1 MKIMGK
7 LPIEAVLEKHNGG
20 ELKRSLG
27 AFELTMMG
35 VGVIIG
41 SGIFVITGVAAAE
54 HAGPGLILS
63 FVLAGLACGCAALCY
78 AELASAIP
86 ASGSAYT
93 FAYIGLGEIFAW
105 FIGWCLTLEYVVAM
119 SSIAVGWSAYAANI
133 LSLAGLE
140 LPRALL
146 ADPFSGGVVNL
157 PAILIISVMAL
168 LQLRG
173 ARESAK
179 LNNIL
184 VFVKIGVILLF
195 IVLVA
200 RYIEP
205 ANYEPFLPFG
215 WTGVFSGAAVVFFAY
230 LGFDAIS
237 NSAEEVKDPQKN
249 MPRGIIGSLV
259 IATILYIIVTL
270 MLTGVVKYSVYA
282 GVAAPVAY
290 ALNEIGIRW
299 GSALV
304 SVGAIAGLTTGVLVL
319 LGSESRLIFSMS
331 REGLLPKAFSR
342 VSKRKVP
349 AGAIVCTWILGCV
362 LAGLFPI
369 DMIAE
374 LCNIGTLWA
383 FSLVAVTLIALRKQH
398 PEIPRAF
405 KVPAVPFVPVAAV
418 VLCGFLAVQL
428 DWITWAAF
436 CVWTLCGFLIYFGY
450 GRRNSRLSQPKK

>member
-1 MKIMGK
+1 M
-7 LPIEAVLEKHNGG
+7 
-20 ELKRSLG
+20 
-27 AFELTMMG
+27 
-35 VGVIIG
+35 
-41 SGIFVITGVAAAE
+41 
-54 HAGPGLILS
+54 
-63 FVLAGLACGCAALCY
+63 LAGLACGCAALCY

-93 FAYIGLGEIFAW
+93 FAYIGLGEMFAW

-119 SSIAVGWSAYAANI
+119 SSIAVGWSAYMANI
-133 LSLAGLE
+133 LLLAGVD
-140 LPRALL
+140 LPQNLL
-146 ADPFSGGVVNL
+146 ADPFSGGIVNL
-157 PAILIISVMAL
+157 PAILIVSFMAL

-179 LNNIL
+179 LNNVL

-195 IVLVA
+195 IVLVVQ
-200 RYIEP
+200 RIDP
-205 ANYEPFLPFG
+205 ANYDPFLPFG
-215 WTGVFSGAAVVFFAY
+215 WTGIFSGAAVVFFAY

-237 NSAEEVKDPQKN
+237 NSAEEVKEPQKN

-290 ALNEIGIRW
+290 ALNEIGIKW

-331 REGLLPKAFSR
+331 REGLLPKTFSK

-362 LAGLFPI
+362 LAGFFPI
-369 DMIAE
+369 GMIAE

-383 FSLVAVTLIALRKQH
+383 FSLVAVTLIVLRKQH
-398 PEIPRAF
+398 PELPRAF
-405 KVPAVPFVPVAAV
+405 KVPAVPFIPVAAV

-428 DWITWAAF
+428 DWITWIAF
-436 CVWTLCGFLIYFGY
+436 CIWALCGFLIYFGY
-450 GRRNSRLSQPKK
+450 GRKNSKLCKED